1 MAKKK
6 NPTEKQKVFAREI
19 QKQLAD
25 GKKPNATAA
34 ASVAY
39 PTNNP
44 AEMGHKAMKSEIVK
58 REIVRLLDNASLTD
72 QGIAWKLKN
81 LTDSDVE
88 RVLLD
93 ALEKVIKLKDLY
105 PDRTSKNLHVHAGGD
120 DFLDKL
126 AQKYEEH

>member
-72 QGIAWKLKN
+72 QGIAWKLNN

-93 ALEKVIKLKDLY
+93 ALEKVIKLNDLY